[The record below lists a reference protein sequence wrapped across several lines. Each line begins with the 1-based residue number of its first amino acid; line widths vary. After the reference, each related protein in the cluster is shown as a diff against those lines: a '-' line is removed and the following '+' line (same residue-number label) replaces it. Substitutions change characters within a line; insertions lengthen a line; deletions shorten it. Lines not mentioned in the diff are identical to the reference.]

1 MGGWM
6 DGLKD
11 LLIGSLNHI
20 LKKKNFQI
28 SSEFFHAEKYWC
40 VLCVLCVCVFCSVL
54 LTWVNCCSVR
64 MATRIQDIFTI
75 GKLMALTLII
85 VVGLIEVC
93 KGNILKCVVWKYIKL
108 QLINTSYTRADRINA
123 LKLHSSL
130 FGYKYRNNTLL
141 LYISIHFI
149 LCTLNF
155 FHLYLK
161 KQSVI
166 PSQCSIWNSQ

>member
-1 MGGWM
+1 MKITKVMWLMDGWM
-6 DGLKD
+6 NGWIEGLVNRISESQFK
-11 LLIGSLNHI
+11 LAVKFFM
-20 LKKKNFQI
+20 LKKW
-28 SSEFFHAEKYWC
+28 WC

-93 KGNILKCVVWKYIKL
+93 KGNILKCVWKYIKL
-108 QLINTSYTRADRINA
+108 QLKNTTYSRADRINA

-130 FGYKYRNNTLL
+130 LGYKYRNNTRL

-149 LCTLNF
+149 FCTLTF
-155 FHLYLK
+155 FF
-161 KQSVI
+161 I
-166 PSQCSIWNSQ
+166 CA